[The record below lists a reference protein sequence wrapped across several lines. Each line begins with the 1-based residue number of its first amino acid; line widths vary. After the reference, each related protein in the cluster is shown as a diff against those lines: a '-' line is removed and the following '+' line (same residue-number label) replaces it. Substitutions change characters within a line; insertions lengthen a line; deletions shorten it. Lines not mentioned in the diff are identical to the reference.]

1 MIFSVKWVSYGRTMP
16 GAGEQGQSRYN
27 AGFKLKTAVIG
38 REPGC
43 PFSLLDIAIACFAAL
58 PPRALPVKCPS
69 TRSRAL
75 PRRLSRGL
83 FGGFPVPVPSSPD
96 ILVTPSRYWQNSLRN
111 DCL

>member
-1 MIFSVKWVSYGRTMP
+1 MDVIRVAML

-27 AGFKLKTAVIG
+27 AGFKLKTAVTG

-43 PFSLLDIAIACFAAL
+43 PFSLLDTATPCLAAL
-58 PPRALPVKCPS
+58 PPRALPVNCPN

-75 PRRLSRGL
+75 PRLLDRALYRGL
-83 FGGFPVPVPSSPD
+83 PVPWSSFPD
-96 ILVTPSRYWQNSLRN
+96 ILVMPRGDWQNSLRN